1 MVCFF
6 CEVKDMKKMM
16 TRRPSLSNRFDPVPP
31 LMMCIGVLVG
41 ALWIMVM

>member
-6 CEVKDMKKMM
+6 VEAKDVKVMV
-16 TRRPSLSNRFDPVPP
+16 THRPLLTNRFDPVPP

-41 ALWIMVM
+41 AFWIMVM

>member
-1 MVCFF
+1 M
-6 CEVKDMKKMM
+6 EVKDMKIMM
-16 TRRPSLSNRFDPVPP
+16 THRPLLTNRFDPVPP